1 MRRLNEH
8 LKILQVR
15 FIQVHQM
22 NKMNL
27 LRLSEIFGLKFASS
41 EKKEIVQIYVTE
53 KTVAVC

>member
-1 MRRLNEH
+1 
-8 LKILQVR
+8 
-15 FIQVHQM
+15 M

-53 KTVAVC
+53 KTVAVCWISSAN